1 MARKKTIFYPT
12 KDSDVAPYYDN
23 ATKKIVDTYG
33 AKYGIDPLKV
43 AKLTDNNGKITP
55 AINKAEND
63 NAVSHSSTEAK
74 SNLLDKSHLD
84 MIDVMDDI
92 NKNPTLIEDDAKD
105 IGMRKE
111 HTPPDPTKAKPRI
124 THTTMLPDQNI
135 LDFVKG
141 IWDGVYVDG
150 SYDNLT
156 WTELNKIDTSPFYDK
171 RFNKVLN
178 VPELRYYRFRYYYKG
193 VKIGEYCYTSAIAQ
207 IYPPTI

>member
-1 MARKKTIFYPT
+1 MARKKPIFYPT

-33 AKYGIDPLKV
+33 VKYGIDPLKV

-111 HTPPDPTKAKPRI
+111 HTPPDPTTAKPKVTYI
-124 THTTMLPDQNI
+124 TSTPEQII
-135 LDFVKG
+135 LDFVLG
-141 IWDGVYVDG
+141 HWDGIYIDG
-150 SYDNLT
+150 SYDQTT
-156 WTELNKIDTSPFYDK
+156 WTELDKIDSSPFKDTRINKTDK
-171 RFNKVLN
+171 V
-178 VPELRYYRFRYYYKG
+178 VEVRYYRLRYYYKG
-193 VKIGEYCYTSAIAQ
+193 VKIGVYCFASAVAQ
-207 IYPPTI
+207 IYAP